1 MNQKIL
7 PLLLMLLTL
16 TAVSCD
22 DDFNSSVKLVG
33 VEFIPLYPENVKA
46 DQLTGATLTFRNIS
60 SGSITEFVY
69 QSDNKYEL
77 LPGIYDVEFKAE
89 STNESGN
96 QLTIRGIKR
105 SCQILASGSL
115 IRMELYCNRANDDL
129 IIVEIFFT
137 GTLQNSGNQYNGD
150 DYVKLYNNT
159 DHVIYADGIT
169 LFESK
174 FLTTQNYGFTPDIME
189 EAVTVDALYTI
200 PGSGTDHP
208 VMPGEYVLLAD
219 VAIDHRHANPNSFS
233 LAHADWEW
241 YDISTKPGN
250 LDIDNPDVP
259 NLDKLYCYTQSFWIL
274 HNRGFKAYG
283 IARIPVDREEYLTS
297 YRYDYDYEIV
307 SNVGTFPMSQSAL
320 KLPNEW
326 VADVVNCSVKSEWQW
341 NVTSPKLDSGWAWCG
356 TIDKDKTRYFHAV
369 RRKLLYLTPDGRAV
383 FRDTDNSSEDFNSH
397 VTPSE
402 IELQH
407 TVTGLGEGSATKIT
421 YDGVTEITD

>member
-1 MNQKIL
+1 MNRTIVQF
-7 PLLLMLLTL
+7 LLSIFTLLT
-16 TAVSCD
+16 VSCD
-22 DDFNSSVKLVG
+22 DDFNSSADSVG
-33 VEFIPLYPENVKA
+33 VECVTCLPDGISA
-46 DQLTGATLTFRNIS
+46 AQLTESIVTFKNLS
-60 SGSITEFVY
+60 SGTVTEFRY
-69 QSDNKYEL
+69 NPGDKYFV

-89 STNESGN
+89 TVNSAGN
-96 QLTIRGIKR
+96 QLSVRGIRR
-105 SCQILASGSL
+105 SCQILSTGVIVRL
-115 IRMELYCNRANDDL
+115 DLYCNRSNDDL

-174 FLTTQNYGFTPDIME
+174 FLTTQNYGFTPDIMDV
-189 EAVTVDALYTI
+189 AVTVDALYTI
-200 PGSGTDHP
+200 PGSGKEHP
-208 VMPGEYVLLAD
+208 VMPGEYVILAD
-219 VAIDHRHANPNSFS
+219 VAIDHRQANPNSFS
-233 LAHADWEW
+233 LTHADWEW
-241 YDISTKPGN
+241 YDVSTKPNN

-283 IARIPVDREEYLTS
+283 IARIPVDRDEYLNS

-307 SNVGTFPMSQSAL
+307 SNAGTFPMSQSAL

-356 TIDKDKTRYFHAV
+356 TIDKDKTRFFHAV
-369 RRKLLYLTPDGRAV
+369 RRKLLYVTPEGRAV
-383 FRDTDNSSEDFNSH
+383 FRDTDNSTEDFNSH

-407 TVTGLGEGSATKIT
+407 TVTGLGEGNATRIT
-421 YDGVTEITD
+421 YDGVTEIIE